1 MSNRWLF
8 VLPLLMALLLGGFF
22 GYALLAGRNTEDIGS
37 PLVGKAAPAID
48 LAPLIEG
55 GKRLNIDDWKG
66 HVSVVNFFA
75 SWCAPCQVEH
85 PLMMRMARDGVR
97 LQGVNYK
104 NKPEDAKPWLARL
117 GDPYERIGVDADGKA
132 GVEFGISG
140 VPETFVID
148 KAGIVR
154 LHLRRPL
161 TPDDTQRIRT
171 LVKELAK

>member
-1 MSNRWLF
+1 MSSRWLF

-22 GYALLAGRNTEDIGS
+22 GYALLAGRSPEEIGS
-37 PLVGKAAPAID
+37 PLVGKPAPSID
-48 LAPLIEG
+48 LAPLHEG
-55 GKRLNIDDWKG
+55 GKRLAAADWRG
-66 HVSVVNFFA
+66 QVSVVNFFA

-85 PLMMRMARDGVR
+85 PLLMRMARDGVR
-97 LQGVNYK
+97 VQGVNYK

-132 GVEFGISG
+132 GVEFGLSG

-148 KAGIVR
+148 RAGIVR

-161 TPDDTQRIRT
+161 TPDDAQRIRA

>member
-8 VLPLLMALLLGGFF
+8 ALPLLMALLLGSFF
-22 GYALLAGRNTEDIGS
+22 GYALLTGRNPEDIGS

-48 LAPLIEG
+48 LPPLHEG
-55 GKRLNIDDWKG
+55 GKRLNADDWKG
-66 HVSVVNFFA
+66 HVTVVNFFA

-85 PLMMRMARDGVR
+85 PLISRMARDGVR
-97 LQGVNYK
+97 VQGVNYK

-148 KAGIVR
+148 KTGVVR

-161 TPDDTQRIRT
+161 TPDDTQRIRR
-171 LVKELAK
+171 LVEELAK

>member
-1 MSNRWLF
+1 VSNRWLF
-8 VLPLLMALLLGGFF
+8 VLPLLMALLLGSFF
-22 GYALLAGRNTEDIGS
+22 GYALLNGRSSEDIGS

-48 LAPLIEG
+48 LPPLLEG
-55 GKRLNIDDWKG
+55 GKRLGSDDWKG
-66 HVSVVNFFA
+66 QVSVVNFFA

-85 PLMMRMARDGVR
+85 PMITRMSRDRVR
-97 LQGVNYK
+97 VQGVNYK

-132 GVEFGISG
+132 GVEFGLSG

-148 KAGIVR
+148 KSGIVR

-161 TPDDTQRIRT
+161 TPDDAQRIRT